1 MGFQDSQ
8 GYTETLFQKTK
19 TSSCSYLFSRPGTIQ
34 ALNEY
39 KSIFVKSG
47 PSIGNT
53 GSDRAEEVKYSLK
66 VLFFFFW
73 LFETE
78 FLYVALAF
86 LTYSQ
91 DQAGLKLRD
100 PCLQSTG
107 IKGVCQE
114 SCIFSISVVFF

>member
-66 VLFFFFW
+66 VLFFFF
-73 LFETE
+73 
-78 FLYVALAF
+78 LAF
-86 LTYSQ
+86 RDRVSLCSL
-91 DQAGLKLRD
+91 GLPNLLSR
-100 PCLQSTG
+100 PGWPQT
-107 IKGVCQE
+107 
-114 SCIFSISVVFF
+114 